1 VLTTIL
7 SSYSGFLASAGYFIL
22 VLGILVFVHEL
33 GHFLLAKKLGVGVI
47 TFSLGFGPK
56 LIGRKIGETQYQI
69 SAVPLGGYVKLIG
82 EDRGEEVKEEDRT
95 RSFSFQPIWKRV
107 LIICAGPF
115 FNLFLTLIVFCF
127 SFIFFGIPYDTLPLP
142 PKIGDLS
149 PGFPAEQAGLER
161 GDVILSINGVS
172 VATWEDLSNKIRSSG
187 GEALLIKIKRKEN
200 DLEFRIIPKMSKEN
214 TAQGEKNVYLIG
226 ISPPFDEMTYL
237 YKKIGVGEA
246 IYEGGLR
253 TWYLTK
259 LTVIVLGKM
268 ISGEISAKTIGG
280 PIQIAQEA
288 GKQGKKGLPYLL
300 GLIAILGINLGLINL
315 FPIPILDGGHLLFLV
330 MEAILGRP
338 ISIKKIEIA
347 QQIGLILIILL
358 MLYAFHNDL
367 RRIFFPGGY
376 GF

>member
-1 VLTTIL
+1 MLTTIF
-7 SSYSGFLASAGYFIL
+7 SNYSGFLVSAGYFVL

-47 TFSLGFGPK
+47 TFSLGFGPR
-56 LIGRKIGETQYQI
+56 LIGRKIGETQYQV
-69 SAVPLGGYVKLIG
+69 SGVPLGGYVKLIG

-115 FNLFLTLIVFCF
+115 FNMFLTLVVLCF
-127 SFIFFGIPYDTLPLP
+127 SFILFGIPYDTLPLP
-142 PKIGDLS
+142 AKIGDLS
-149 PGFPAEQAGLER
+149 PGFPAAQAGLRR
-161 GDVILSINGVS
+161 GDVILSVNGAS
-172 VATWEDLSNKIRSSG
+172 VVTWDDLSNKIRSSG
-187 GEALLIKIKRKEN
+187 GETLLIKVKRKEEH
-200 DLEFRIIPKMSKEN
+200 LAFRINPKMSKER
-214 TAQGEKNVYLIG
+214 TDQGEKTVYLIG
-226 ISPPFDEMTYL
+226 ISAPYDETTYL
-237 YKKIGVGEA
+237 YKKIGIGEA
-246 IYEGGLR
+246 VYEGGLR
-253 TWYLTK
+253 SWYLTK
-259 LTVIVLGKM
+259 LTVIVLAKM
-268 ISGEISAKTIGG
+268 VSGEISAKTIGG

-330 MEAILGRP
+330 MEAVLGRP
-338 ISIKKIEIA
+338 VSIKKMEIA